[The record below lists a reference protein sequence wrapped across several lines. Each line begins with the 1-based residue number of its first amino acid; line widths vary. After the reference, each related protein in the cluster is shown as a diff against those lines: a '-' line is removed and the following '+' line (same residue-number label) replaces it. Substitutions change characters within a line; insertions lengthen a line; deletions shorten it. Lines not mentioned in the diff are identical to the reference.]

1 MLHYFP
7 SQSQSDQDEGKKVD
21 QDSWCGWHFDHG
33 ALTGLT
39 SAMYLD
45 KEYFFFFLKTNSFY
59 LFIIFHHEFLFLLNS
74 FNEVPCPDS
83 NAGLYIKSYG
93 GKTVKVLYFS
103 FQFNQTLIF
112 EKKNNKNKIKIGIP
126 PDCLGFQMG
135 EVMQVVSGGELR
147 ATEHCVR
154 AAYGEKAHGI
164 SRNTL
169 AVFFFP
175 SLSLFK

>member
-1 MLHYFP
+1 M
-7 SQSQSDQDEGKKVD
+7 
-21 QDSWCGWHFDHG
+21 
-33 ALTGLT
+33 
-39 SAMYLD
+39 
-45 KEYFFFFLKTNSFY
+45 
-59 LFIIFHHEFLFLLNS
+59 NS

-93 GKTVKVLYFS
+93 GKTVKVLYFNLTKEES
-103 FQFNQTLIF
+103 L
-112 EKKNNKNKIKIGIP
+112 KKIKNKIKIGIP

-154 AAYGEKAHGI
+154 AAYGEKAHEI

-169 AVFFFP
+169 AVFFFH
-175 SLSLFK
+175 SLSFFK